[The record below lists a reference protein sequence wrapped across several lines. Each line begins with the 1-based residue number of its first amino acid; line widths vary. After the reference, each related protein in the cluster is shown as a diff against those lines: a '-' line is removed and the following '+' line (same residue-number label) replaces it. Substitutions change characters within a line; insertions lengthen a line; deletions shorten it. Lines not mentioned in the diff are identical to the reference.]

1 VSDRAP
7 GPPEPLVSCIMP
19 TYNRRRFVPLA
30 VRNFLAQDYPNR
42 ELVVIDDG
50 SEPVADL
57 VENVPRVRYFR
68 LPGRVT
74 IGEKRNLACELAAG
88 SLIAHWDDDD
98 WYAPRRLSYQVGPI
112 LAGTADI
119 TGLVT
124 GGVLVLPAGE
134 FWGIRPWLHQQMF
147 VGDVHGG
154 TLVFRKELLDERV
167 RYPAA
172 SLAEDA
178 AFLRAA
184 IGRGGRLCRL
194 ANDGTFVYVR
204 HGVNAWQFDAGRHLN
219 PGGWH
224 RADAPDALSPEVLER
239 YRSAVRTG

>member
-1 VSDRAP
+1 MSTPA
-7 GPPEPLVSCIMP
+7 PEPLVSCIMP

-30 VRNFLAQDYPNR
+30 VRTFLTQDYPNR

-57 VENVPRVRYFR
+57 VEGAPGVRYFR

-74 IGEKRNLACELAAG
+74 IGEKRNLACALAAG
-88 SLIAHWDDDD
+88 DLIAHWDDDD
-98 WYAPRRLSYQVGPI
+98 WYSPRRLRYQADPI
-112 LAGTADI
+112 LTGAADI
-119 TGLVT
+119 TGLTT

-134 FWGIRPWLHQQMF
+134 FWAIRPWLHQRMF

-154 TLVFRKELLDERV
+154 TLVFRKALIDERV
-167 RYPAA
+167 RYPAV

-184 IGRGGRLCRL
+184 TGRGHRLCRL
-194 ANDGTFVYVR
+194 ANGGAFVYVR
-204 HGVNAWQFDAGRHLN
+204 HGANAWRFEAGRHMS
-219 PGGWH
+219 PDGWN
-224 RADAPDALSPEVLER
+224 RSDPPEGFSPEALEQ
-239 YRSAVRTG
+239 YRRAARTG